1 MWAETETLESRMAR
15 FQVKKVVAVCFLEA
29 AKLTM
34 DHLGQYRMELSQ
46 RGTDGPKD
54 LTAQYGDLRRLRD
67 HLQRCLGAFPDLV
80 DLDLGAPD
88 QGLLVAACR
97 RAVEAID
104 ARVETMRTLP
114 AQEKDWLQRK
124 RQVLADWAIEMA
136 AKPLI
141 ELPLPRMS
149 PVVTHGVK
157 ALNARL
163 HQRIHGSGTLSPGAD
178 SGPLGTGSLLRPP
191 GAAGLDQGPQDPVAA
206 TDALFDESAL
216 PGSEPPMRRPAE
228 PPGAMP
234 TSGYPSMPAGAGYA
248 AHGHDQ
254 GPGLGAGF
262 ARFDADPSTAFD
274 APPPL
279 VDVRQIRDP
288 RLRALMALDVRAY
301 DRAVAASDHRLA
313 AVHLSSIL
321 EGAILDHAL
330 PRRTELNLVGS
341 PDGWNPQEVLLRIMG
356 DACTPKDR
364 SFLYHV
370 FAARNLIRPTAQLVS
385 PTVVTPGSL
394 EKLTE
399 FVQRAMREMGFHA
412 RGPQDTPGL
421 DMLQRPP
428 GYGGYR

>member
-1 MWAETETLESRMAR
+1 MAR

-29 AKLTM
+29 TKLTM

-67 HLQRCLGAFPDLV
+67 YLQRCLGAFPDLV

-104 ARVETMRTLP
+104 ARVETIRTLP

-124 RQVLADWAIEMA
+124 RQVLADWAIELA
-136 AKPLI
+136 ARPLI

-149 PVVTHGVK
+149 AVVTHGVK
-157 ALNARL
+157 ALNERL
-163 HQRIHGSGTLSPGAD
+163 HQRIRGSDTLSPGAD
-178 SGPLGTGSLLRPP
+178 SGPLGTGFPLRSP
-191 GAAGLDQGPQDPVAA
+191 GMSVLDQGPQDPVAA
-206 TDALFDESAL
+206 TAALFDESVSPGGEL
-216 PGSEPPMRRPAE
+216 PTRCQAGLS
-228 PPGAMP
+228 GAMP
-234 TSGYPSMPAGAGYA
+234 TSDYPPMPAAADYA
-248 AHGHDQ
+248 IHGHDQ
-254 GPGLGAGF
+254 GPSLGAGF
-262 ARFDADPSTAFD
+262 ARLDADPSAPLD

-330 PRRTELNLVGS
+330 PQRKELNLVGS

-356 DACTPKDR
+356 EACTPKDR
-364 SFLYHV
+364 SYLYQV

-399 FVQRAMREMGFHA
+399 FAQRAMREMGFHA
-412 RGPQDTPGL
+412 RGPLDTSGL
-421 DMLQRPP
+421 DMQQRPS